1 MRESKK
7 SWRTR
12 KEADFEN
19 KKSRQDS
26 LAVSS
31 RLPDAVEDVS
41 IGKDANVDIGYDDV
55 MKMSFSLVGEEESGH
70 PDFVWICQCQVLQ
83 FTCNIE
89 TVGYTR
95 IIEEGRV

>member
-26 LAVSS
+26 VAVSS

-55 MKMSFSLVGEEESGH
+55 MKMSFSFVGEEEIGH
-70 PDFVWICQCQVLQ
+70 PDFVGIRQRQIFDFACLEE
-83 FTCNIE
+83 NI
-89 TVGYTR
+89 
-95 IIEEGRV
+95 